1 MPMTLVRLEIVKGL
15 KLEAARCFWLNF
27 GFVVHDRMIGKSM
40 LENGTR
46 LDFSFLFVCAIYKR
60 LVR

>member
-1 MPMTLVRLEIVKGL
+1 VKGL